1 MQDCPPNRPLRDW
14 LVDRLLG
21 GLALRSRIDDLPEA
35 ERLYGARALRP
46 PSSRDS
52 RARFGPRI
60 RRRDR
65 GVPAS
70 NRIQRGSLG
79 VPRGAEAEA
88 RIRGPDS
95 RLPFDANAKRST
107 PSPSASARDRKLGS
121 DSSTGDQP
129 VLRHRASSQRANP
142 AKPERTSRGSELGPG
157 QLKTLR
163 SKGAAA
169 QTRDRGNRHREKDHS
184 SHRTLLNRGLGLA
197 GHHDRLGETYHRPNR
212 RRSEHRRN
220 LGVPRA
226 RSPRSPARG
235 GEPGEP
241 THGGRSDEGGTRSC
255 RPREKPP
262 AGLAPSEARSGGPGG
277 ASPRPRRRTP

>member
-1 MQDCPPNRPLRDW
+1 MHDCPPNCPRRHG

-21 GLALRSRIDDLPEA
+21 GLELRSRIDDLPEA
-35 ERLYGARALRP
+35 GRLYGARALP
-46 PSSRDS
+46 APSA
-52 RARFGPRI
+52 RAPRTRFGPRI

-65 GVPAS
+65 GLPAS
-70 NRIQRGSLG
+70 NRIHRGSLG

-163 SKGAAA
+163 SIGAAA

-184 SHRTLLNRGLGLA
+184 SHRTLLNWGLGLA
-197 GHHDRLGETYHRPNR
+197 GHHDRL
-212 RRSEHRRN
+212 SRN
-220 LGVPRA
+220 LPSSQPEAKRTSQKS
-226 RSPRSPARG
+226 RCS
-235 GEPGEP
+235 
-241 THGGRSDEGGTRSC
+241 EGPVAAVS
-255 RPREKPP
+255 
-262 AGLAPSEARSGGPGG
+262 
-277 ASPRPRRRTP
+277 RPRRRTP

>member
-1 MQDCPPNRPLRDW
+1 MHDCPPNCPRRHG

-21 GLALRSRIDDLPEA
+21 GLELRIRIDDLPEA
-35 ERLYGARALRP
+35 GRLYGARALP
-46 PSSRDS
+46 APSA
-52 RARFGPRI
+52 RAPRTRFGPRI

-65 GVPAS
+65 GLPAS
-70 NRIQRGSLG
+70 NRIHRGSLG

-157 QLKTLR
+157 QLKTLT
-163 SKGAAA
+163 SKG
-169 QTRDRGNRHREKDHS
+169 RS
-184 SHRTLLNRGLGLA
+184 
-197 GHHDRLGETYHRPNR
+197 RP
-212 RRSEHRRN
+212 
-220 LGVPRA
+220 
-226 RSPRSPARG
+226 
-235 GEPGEP
+235 
-241 THGGRSDEGGTRSC
+241 GTRSWQPPSREGSFVASDTPELGFGPC
-255 RPREKPP
+255 RPPRPALEKPTIVPTGGEANIAEISVFRGPGRRGLPP
-262 AGLAPSEARSGGPGG
+262 AASEARSGGPGG
-277 ASPRPRRRTP
+277 ASPRPRRRAS